1 MNKISTL
8 FFCLCTMMVMAQ
20 NENQTKTLE
29 VIGSSKVSITPDLG
43 ILNVTV
49 TNIDSVFSQSINGL
63 NTKSNDINAQL
74 IKIGFPKSAIRTNNF
89 DVRKNI
95 VYRDNKSIDSG
106 YVATQ
111 QIQLEFKNDQNN
123 ITKILNQ
130 FSKSRTEIDLSFNF
144 KVSDSLMQSVQD
156 QLIKLATADAF
167 RKAKLIGSAAQID
180 LKKIHKINYS
190 STFSAGMKL
199 FNNDQGMNEAVLRGN
214 SSPSQGFTPTDIVYS
229 DTILI
234 VWNFE

>member
-1 MNKISTL
+1 
-8 FFCLCTMMVMAQ
+8 MVMAQ

-29 VIGSSKVSITPDLG
+29 IIGSAKVSITPDLG
-43 ILNVTV
+43 ILNISVS
-49 TNIDSVFSQSINGL
+49 NIDKLFSESINGL
-63 NTKSNDINAQL
+63 NAKSNDINAQL
-74 IKIGFPKSAIRTNNF
+74 TKIGFPKSAIRTNNF

-95 VYRDNKSIDSG
+95 IYRDNKAIDSG

-111 QIQLEFKNDQNN
+111 QIQLEFKNDKNN
-123 ITKILNQ
+123 ITRILNQ
-130 FSKSRTEIDLSFNF
+130 FSNSQTEIDLNFNF
-144 KVSDSLMQSVQD
+144 KVSDSLLQNVQD
-156 QLIKLATADAF
+156 QLIKLATEDAF

-190 STFSAGMKL
+190 SSLNAGMRL
-199 FNNDQGMNEAVLRGN
+199 FNNDQGMNEAVLRKSN
-214 SSPSQGFTPTDIVYS
+214 ALSEGFTPTDIVYS